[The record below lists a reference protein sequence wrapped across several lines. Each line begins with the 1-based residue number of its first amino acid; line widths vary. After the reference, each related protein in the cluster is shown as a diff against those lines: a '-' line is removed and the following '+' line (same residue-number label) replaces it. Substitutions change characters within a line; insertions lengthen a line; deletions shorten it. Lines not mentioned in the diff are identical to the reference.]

1 MFEAFR
7 YSNLSLLKKVLWP
20 YILLLLTLAM
30 AISFGSSILLQGRLI
45 DSTQKRLEHVQK
57 QAYEDFKV
65 LEQLLSSNTIKAA
78 KQKITSPEELNSE
91 LGPCAHHMQVIIASN
106 DNPELSGQLLAQLK
120 QARARESV
128 YVSAINDGETG
139 ISLVAAQWLEK
150 NRYLII
156 KHPLGH
162 EYLDKL
168 SKRYESNFY
177 LLNQQGELLI
187 ANTDAT
193 EHAPLISKTE
203 LNQMRSGE
211 QLLRVTEGREP
222 QLISYSPLPLGH
234 DGSFLLGSAQSLSE
248 IEALLINH
256 RLYLLAIIGL
266 SLLLCTTLFRSLL
279 IRLFNPLEAL
289 MKTYEIVKSGN
300 YKTRINIEENNHSQ
314 LVKLCIACNQ
324 LLDLLNEKDQKIEE
338 TSKQLV
344 KMEDLKSH
352 NQHLRKNNLELE
364 NRVINLKE
372 QNQEL
377 SALFKVTQTMVS
389 SLDQQ
394 LLYERILQTLKETL
408 KCTVCVLYVF
418 QPGSDTL
425 RAVKV
430 QGLFGVDVK
439 AITVELGQEL
449 AGEAALNQKLG
460 YLPDLSLSNNKPK
473 YVNEIISEGS
483 LLSVPLTV
491 QNRLIGVVNLH
502 QDGCNSFSTTSQQ
515 IAQAIAN
522 QASIAIENARLYEK
536 TKTLSA
542 TDELTGLS
550 NRRQF
555 QEYLLRELAQA
566 RRHHNSFSI
575 LMIDID
581 HFKLYNDHHGH
592 LKGDIVLKKVASL
605 LLQNTRGV
613 DLVARFGGEEF
624 VMLLPKSNKPNS
636 LSVAEKLRMCVEK
649 EYFSGAEKSQPGQRL
664 TISIGISHFPG
675 DSSDIY
681 DLMNLADN
689 ALYEAKKQGRNKCI
703 SWEKDLIADNP
714 AASDKKAET

>member
-1 MFEAFR
+1 MFEKYR
-7 YSNLSLLKKVLWP
+7 YANLSLLKTVLWP

-45 DSTQKRLEHVQK
+45 DSTQKRLEHIQK
-57 QAYEDFKV
+57 QAYGDFKL
-65 LEQLLSSNTIKAA
+65 LEQLLSSNTTNATHQQPATIEKIKADLA
-78 KQKITSPEELNSE
+78 
-91 LGPCAHHMQVIIASN
+91 PCNHHMEVFTVS
-106 DNPELSGQLLAQLK
+106 DSDPGLSPQLK
-120 QARARESV
+120 EQLKNARTIESS
-128 YVSAINDGETG
+128 YVSAIYDEEHGL
-139 ISLVAAQWLEK
+139 SLVATHWLDT
-150 NRYLII
+150 NRFLVI

-162 EYLDKL
+162 DYLDEL

-187 ANTDAT
+187 SNKDAT
-193 EHAPLISKTE
+193 EHVPQLSKAE
-203 LNQMRSGE
+203 LKQIRPGE
-211 QLLRVTEGREP
+211 QLLRVTDGQYP

-248 IEALLINH
+248 IEALLTNY
-256 RLYLLAIIGL
+256 RLYLFAIIGL
-266 SLLLCTTLFRSLL
+266 SLLICTTLFRSLL
-279 IRLFNPLEAL
+279 VRLFSPLDAL
-289 MKTYEIVKSGN
+289 TKAYEIVKSGN
-300 YKTRINIEENNHSQ
+300 RKFRINLEENNHSQ
-314 LVKLCIACNQ
+314 LVKLCIGCNQ
-324 LLDLLNEKDQKIEE
+324 LLDLLSENDQKIEQL
-338 TSKQLV
+338 SKQLI
-344 KMEDLKSH
+344 KMGDLKSH

-364 NRVINLKE
+364 NRSINLKE

-408 KCTVCVLYVF
+408 KCSICVLYVL

-430 QGLFGVDVK
+430 QGIFGVDVK
-439 AITVELGQEL
+439 SITVELGKGL
-449 AGEAALNQKLG
+449 TGEAALNQKLG
-460 YLPDLSLSNNKPK
+460 YLPDLSLSDNKPE
-473 YVNEIISEGS
+473 YANETISEGS

-502 QDGCNSFSTTSQQ
+502 HTSCNSFSATSQQ

-575 LMIDID
+575 LMVDID
-581 HFKLYNDHHGH
+581 HFKLYNDCHGH
-592 LKGDIVLKKVASL
+592 LKGDIVLKKVASM

-624 VMLLPKSNKPNS
+624 IMLLPKSNKPDS
-636 LSVAEKLRMCVEK
+636 LSVAEKLRMCIEK
-649 EYFSGAEKSQPGQRL
+649 EYFSGAEISQPGQRL

-675 DSSDIY
+675 DSIDIY
-681 DLMNLADN
+681 DLINLADT
-689 ALYEAKKQGRNKCI
+689 ALYEAKKQGRNKCVGWDQDLL
-703 SWEKDLIADNP
+703 SEKSVLD
-714 AASDKKAET
+714 DKKAET